1 MKTPTIIVLPKNY
14 LFSKGLKMMMI
25 YKTCWGE
32 HLSYFYNYIMCDI
45 YECEFKLVGRKMANL
60 NEREGNFSWSSLLLL
75 LSLWSKLSPAKMWTL
90 IWSFLI
96 TQDKIKRGEKNIF
109 EYKITQWAEPQLLL
123 MIITIIGI
131 LHQDCIFKSLFWWTL
146 ILFWWWCNYI
156 LTNNS
161 IRTSD
166 LAE

>member
-60 NEREGNFSWSSLLLL
+60 NERGRGISPLEAHSSWVSDPSCLQQ
-75 LSLWSKLSPAKMWTL
+75 KLWTL

-96 TQDKIKRGEKNIF
+96 SQDKIKRGEKNIF
-109 EYKITQWAEPQLLL
+109 EYKITQWTELSHTTFVDDNHNHWNYTSGLYFQITLL
-123 MIITIIGI
+123 MNTHFV
-131 LHQDCIFKSLFWWTL
+131 LMMM
-146 ILFWWWCNYI
+146 
-156 LTNNS
+156 
-161 IRTSD
+161 
-166 LAE
+166 

>member
-60 NEREGNFSWSSLLLL
+60 NERGEYLLLKLTPPPPGSPLIQVVSSKNCEHSFDHFSSVKIRLREEKRIFLNTKL
-75 LSLWSKLSPAKMWTL
+75 LNEQS
-90 IWSFLI
+90 
-96 TQDKIKRGEKNIF
+96 
-109 EYKITQWAEPQLLL
+109 WATQLLL
-123 MIITIIGI
+123 MIITIIG
-131 LHQDCIFKSLFWWTL
+131 
-146 ILFWWWCNYI
+146 
-156 LTNNS
+156 
-161 IRTSD
+161 TS
-166 LAE
+166 